1 MADEAQTD
9 ETKAAEVARLLQEG
23 LDAYGEDDISQA
35 MIAWRAVMKLDPGN
49 VEALD
54 FLNTADR
61 RSIPRPDKDSGN
73 RAAAVQLDVVAEARR
88 LMVGGQF
95 EESLEL
101 LQRAAEA
108 SPFSLELE
116 ATIELVRS
124 NLFASYRKTIGDL
137 TGVLTL
143 AADRQEITKY
153 NLPSDAGFLLSLV
166 DGVTDLED
174 LMTVSGMDAFE
185 ALRLTK
191 NLLDVGIVRVQA

>member
-1 MADEAQTD
+1 MADEVQT
-9 ETKAAEVARLLQEG
+9 EATKAAEVASLLQKG
-23 LDAYGEDDISQA
+23 LDAYGEDNISQA
-35 MIAWRAVMKLDPGN
+35 MIAWREVMKLDPGN

-61 RSIPRPDKDSGN
+61 RATPRPENDVGN
-73 RAAAVQLDVVAEARR
+73 RSAAVQLDVVAEARR

-95 EESLEL
+95 EESFEL
-101 LQRAAEA
+101 LHRAAEA

-124 NLFASYRKTIGDL
+124 NLFASYRKAIGDL

-143 AADRQEITKY
+143 AADREEIAKY

-166 DGVTDLED
+166 DGVTDLENM
-174 LMTVSGMDAFE
+174 MTVSGMDSFE
-185 ALRLTK
+185 ALRLTRK
-191 NLLDVGIVRVQA
+191 LIDVGIVRLQA